1 MMMHRSGAPKLL
13 VSLCWTNLGGAS
25 TSMFEK
31 QCMRVARSLSLAVLL
46 LTLASAGPAVA
57 QTAVDGCEPFADFD
71 SAVFEPPTAIDN
83 KWFPLTPGTRFTFV
97 GEANLGDEEVRIL
110 PRIVVFTVTDMIKVI
125 DGVETLVIWDQDFA
139 IDEEGE
145 QFLVEE
151 ELAFFVQDQDGN
163 VWNLGEYPEEFEDGE
178 FAGAPSTWIQGV
190 KDAQGGIIVLG
201 RLGRQRLGTEY
212 LEGLVP
218 SIEFFDCG
226 RVHRKLRRVRV
237 GDEIARNIVVIRER
251 DPFDPE
257 GGIQQKYYARNVG
270 LVKVDAVDDP
280 EGEILNLVE
289 QVTLGPGGLAIARQ
303 NVKRLESNAYNSED
317 KRVRFVYGKTDPAQ
331 QLPADDAGAAAVAEL
346 EGAAD

>member
-151 ELAFFVQDQDGN
+151 ELAFFVQDEDGN

-190 KDAQGGIIVLG
+190 EDGQGGILVLG
-201 RLGRQRLGTEY
+201 QQPRGTEY
-212 LEGLVP
+212 LQGLAP

-226 RVHRKLRRVRV
+226 LVYRILGRLDV
-237 GDEIARNIVVIRER
+237 GGEVFRNVVVIRER

-257 GGIQQKYYARNVG
+257 GGIQQKYYARGVG
-270 LVKVDAVDDP
+270 LVKVDAVRDP
-280 EGEILNLVE
+280 EDERLELVE
-289 QVTLGPGGLAIARQ
+289 QVTLGLGGLAIARQ
-303 NVKRLESNAYNSED
+303 NVKRLEANAYDSED
-317 KRVRFVYGKTDPAQ
+317 DLVRFVYGQTDPAQ
-331 QLPADDAGAAAVAEL
+331 QLPPDEDIGS
-346 EGAAD
+346 